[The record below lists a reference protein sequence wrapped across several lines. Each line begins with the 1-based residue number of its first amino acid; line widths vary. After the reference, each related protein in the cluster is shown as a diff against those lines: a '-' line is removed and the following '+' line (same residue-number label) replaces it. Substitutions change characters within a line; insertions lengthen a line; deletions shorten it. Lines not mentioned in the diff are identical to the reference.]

1 MISYARVN
9 NDVLL
14 FPHNNE
20 CINGTGSTNGAGG
33 DLLDQDIGCYQLEGE
48 QYIVGG
54 IANGVGFGDQLLL
67 YQLLIIYDCLL
78 LGIVNDSMYSA
89 SVFAHLSM
97 TCPSPGGLTAPI
109 NTRVTSSEDKQS
121 PTLIMS
127 NPGDVIRNWNISL
140 TAKYEIFCN
149 SGYYE
154 QYVCDEQD
162 EDGVEDGQINSLD
175 WTNCGK

>member
-1 MISYARVN
+1 MEVVIMI
-9 NDVLL
+9 
-14 FPHNNE
+14 
-20 CINGTGSTNGAGG
+20 TGSTNGAGG
-33 DLLDQDIGCYQLEGE
+33 DLFDQDIGCYQLEGE

-54 IANGVGFGDQLLL
+54 IAYGVGLGDQLLL

-89 SVFAHLSM
+89 SAFAHLSM
-97 TCPSPGGLTAPI
+97 TYPSPGGLTAPI
-109 NTRVTSSEDKQS
+109 NTRVTSSDDKCYQE
-121 PTLIMS
+121 LEYLL
-127 NPGDVIRNWNISL
+127 GSL
-140 TAKYEIFCN
+140 TAKYDIFCI

-162 EDGVEDGQINSLD
+162 EDGVEDGQIISLD